1 MFTLKCENPSSTCTL
16 LYPDFQPV
24 WTFWY
29 SSSRGTPSYKP
40 YRPDVPPQRV
50 GFRASLVIKRGVD
63 FAHLVWN
70 LVWFTRELRERMR
83 VFLVLIPNE

>member
-24 WTFWY
+24 WTFWQ

-63 FAHLVWN
+63 FAHFGLESGLVYKGTTGAYESIFDFN
-70 LVWFTRELRERMR
+70 SK
-83 VFLVLIPNE
+83 